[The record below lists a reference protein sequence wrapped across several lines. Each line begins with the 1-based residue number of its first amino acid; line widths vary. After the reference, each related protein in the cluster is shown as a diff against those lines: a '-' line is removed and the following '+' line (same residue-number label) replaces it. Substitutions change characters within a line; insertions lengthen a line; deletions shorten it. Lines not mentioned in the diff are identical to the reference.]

1 MVPKVGERLR
11 RPILPIKKKVNRKVP
26 LILRLLER
34 GVPHPRTVE
43 RVGNRLQ
50 RK

>member
-1 MVPKVGERLR
+1 MVPKVGRKLR
-11 RPILPIKKKVNRKVP
+11 KPVLPIKNKVNRKVP

-34 GVPHPRTVE
+34 GVPRQRTVE